1 MSTFV
6 LIHGAWHGAWCW
18 YKVANNLQ
26 NQGHKVI
33 VPDLPALG
41 IDRTPLHSTSL
52 EAYADRICEVLS
64 SCDEAVTLVGH
75 SMGGIA
81 ITQAAE
87 KMPQKIKTLVYLTA
101 FLLPN
106 GRNLIEEAQS
116 DSKAE
121 LLPNLIFSN
130 DQSSAT
136 IKPESI
142 RTTLYADCSSSDI
155 ALAQSLLVPQA
166 VLPLATP
173 VRTTA
178 ARWGSIP
185 RVYIECTDDRAISL
199 STQRSMYTQVPCER
213 ILSIKSGHSP
223 FLSMPDIVTKHLL
236 SLL

>member
-1 MSTFV
+1 MSTFI

-41 IDRTPLHSTSL
+41 IDRTPLHTVSL
-52 EAYADRICEVLS
+52 EAYADRICEILS
-64 SCDEAVTLVGH
+64 SCEEAVSLVGH

-101 FLLPN
+101 FLLPD
-106 GRNLIEEAQS
+106 GRSLIDEAQS
-116 DSKAE
+116 DSEAE
-121 LLPNLIFSN
+121 LLPNLIFSH
-130 DQSSAT
+130 DQSSVT
-136 IKPESI
+136 VKPESI
-142 RTTLYADCSSSDI
+142 STTFYADCSSSDI

-166 VLPLATP
+166 VIPLATP
-173 VRTTA
+173 VKTTA
-178 ARWGSIP
+178 VRWGSIP

-199 STQRSMYTQVPCER
+199 STQRSMYTQLPCEQVF
-213 ILSIKSGHSP
+213 SIKSGHSP
-223 FLSMPDIVTKHLL
+223 FLSTPDIVSTHLL
-236 SLL
+236 SLV